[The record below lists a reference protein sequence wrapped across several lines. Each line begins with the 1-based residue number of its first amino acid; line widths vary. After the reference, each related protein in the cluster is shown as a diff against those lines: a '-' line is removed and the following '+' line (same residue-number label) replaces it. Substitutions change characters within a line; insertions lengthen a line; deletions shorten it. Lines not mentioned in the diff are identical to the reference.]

1 MLCNYDIR
9 DKKFKRW
16 LKISNGVYEF
26 FKTFL
31 GSNKTKS

>member
-9 DKKFKRW
+9 DKKFKR
-16 LKISNGVYEF
+16 LKISNGVYKF